1 MNSFM
6 QVTTPL
12 LFKLIPAVV
21 HLGVLLRWFS
31 PDSTVEVVTCH
42 LVNFLCGILL
52 FCYSK
57 ALLIL
62 LSKHRSDIR

>member
-1 MNSFM
+1 
-6 QVTTPL
+6 VTTPL

-31 PDSTVEVVTCH
+31 PDSAVEVITCH
-42 LVNFLCGILL
+42 LVISICVILL
-52 FCYSK
+52 FRYSE

-62 LSKHRSDIR
+62 LSKHRLDTR

>member
-1 MNSFM
+1 M

-31 PDSTVEVVTCH
+31 PDSAVEVITCH
-42 LVNFLCGILL
+42 LVDSLWLILW
-52 FCYSK
+52 FRHSE
-57 ALLIL
+57 ALLGIF
-62 LSKHRSDIR
+62 LSKHRLDIR

>member
-1 MNSFM
+1 M

-31 PDSTVEVVTCH
+31 PDSAVEVTTCH
-42 LVNFLCGILL
+42 LVDSLW
-52 FCYSK
+52 
-57 ALLIL
+57 LIL
-62 LSKHRSDIR
+62 SFRYSEACWFFCLSIDWI